1 MKKSFLLGSVILAG
15 LALTSCQDGGNA
27 IPSSV
32 KLANTV
38 DSVSY
43 GLGLNIGSDMARNIK
58 TLPGGK
64 VNKDALIVGLV
75 QALNEDSANYKLD
88 IAKVQD
94 MLQDYFQKA
103 AEEDRMAAQLKNEE
117 YLSANKKK
125 DGVVVTE
132 SGLQYKVINEGTGAK
147 PKSDDVVKVHYTGR
161 LTDGTVFDSSVERG
175 TPAEFPVNQVIPGWT
190 EALQLMSVGSKYELT
205 IPAKLGYGER
215 PAGPIPA
222 NSILLFE
229 VELLDI
235 VKK

>member
-1 MKKSFLLGSVILAG
+1 
-15 LALTSCQDGGNA
+15 
-27 IPSSV
+27 
-32 KLANTV
+32 
-38 DSVSY
+38 
-43 GLGLNIGSDMARNIK
+43 MARNIK